1 MLNYHAIP
9 HRIWYSQKT
18 QTSLAQWDLK
28 DHNPMQSISVI
39 FVLFNYIAC
48 FWYPW
53 IFCSCLWTI
62 TLTPL
67 ILSPWTPQSHLFLHS
82 LTTLLFSPFYFF
94 LFLLSSSFKLGIIKV
109 IGILKPLA
117 KIRTL
122 PIIVYPLALTLIV
135 FQDKTLWG
143 KDYVA
148 EEVLHSEQGFSF
160 NLFLVFMSFD
170 SSECLLGAYDLHMV
184 FLVYTVE
191 DDRLIQQYLS
201 FLPSTSSN
209 WGWM

>member
-9 HRIWYSQKT
+9 RRIWYPQKS

-28 DHNPMQSISVI
+28 DHNPTQITSVI

-53 IFCSCLWTI
+53 MFCSCLWTI
-62 TLTPL
+62 TLIPL

-82 LTTLLFSPFYFF
+82 LTILLLSPLCFF
-94 LFLLSSSFKLGIIKV
+94 LFLLSSSFKLRIIKV
-109 IGILKPLA
+109 IGILKTLA

-122 PIIVYPLALTLIV
+122 PIIVRPLALTLIV
-135 FQDKTLWG
+135 FQDKTLWR

-148 EEVLHSEQGFSF
+148 EEVLPSEQGFSF
-160 NLFLVFMSFD
+160 HLFLAFTSFD
-170 SSECLLGAYDLHMV
+170 SPECLLEAWDLHMV
-184 FLVYTVE
+184 SLVGTVE
-191 DDRLIQQYLS
+191 DDDSRLIQQYLS

-209 WGWM
+209 